1 MSGRITWKKVFL
13 CIGIGVMSTSLF
25 AQVEELKTY
34 KAKRQITSVD
44 NASYR
49 VLYYNGKTVST
60 YNDNPMF
67 AIEKMRGFS
76 VIPSGATV
84 AVVDKKGRLMI
95 YSCNEYN
102 KVLQKI
108 KNKRKGVKGKWE
120 VNALC
125 YGEDARNLVV
135 GTSMSEILVYDPRDY
150 SLKFV
155 LESQSPVQFLRMS
168 PDNYFIAAV
177 RDNEIDI
184 WNFDAR
190 SMRKQLS
197 VDGMVSY
204 VAFSNDGSMMASV
217 DDKNEIILWNT
228 VTWEPVYTY
237 APEAPVSLSSFNLDD
252 KYLAFLQGGDS
263 IMVLNLRTKEIAQA
277 IPGNSGALTCAFM
290 RSTTG
295 QEQHMLTNRSNAVVY
310 WNANGLNPFYGKLL
324 NQEVDQQMNEW
335 VKMMQGESLE
345 EYQLRVNDETRARQQ
360 ELFSIEAAT
369 RLAGDRIAID
379 NPFTRDYSIA
389 TGLLAIGFENM
400 PDIEI
405 PIAGDEVGDFSD
417 ASNLSFSNA
426 QYVLND
432 RDEFEIAYV
441 EVLNEVSGKVYIYD
455 NIGRMKLTAMDVDDN
470 FIPLDIMQ
478 QVSQEGM
485 KLEDLKQEVLEENKQ
500 DKLITDNTQIT
511 VNTEVVAGVDAEGNR
526 ILNYKIGYQYEVVN
540 RAFSAKEDFPS
551 GGYDIEKSN
560 AAMSMMRIIQQSFEE
575 GDFAKYLSEGKR
587 VKVKITGSAD
597 ASPIRGRIAYD
608 GRYGDFVNEPYYNDG
623 TLDNLTIT
631 RASGITQNQQ
641 LAFLRAAGVQHMIE
655 NNVSTLK
662 DTRNEYD
669 YYVEVATERGGEYR
683 KINVEFTI
691 LDAF

>member
-1 MSGRITWKKVFL
+1 MLGKITIQRIFL
-13 CIGIGVMSTSLF
+13 CLGMAVVSASLS
-25 AQVEELKTY
+25 AQVEELRTY
-34 KAKRQITSVD
+34 KAKRKITSVS

-49 VLYYNGKTVST
+49 VLYYNGKGIHT
-60 YNDNPMF
+60 YNDNLLF
-67 AIEKMRGFS
+67 EVEKMREFAI
-76 VIPSGATV
+76 IPSGASL
-84 AVVDKKGRLMI
+84 AVLDKKGRVVI

-102 KVLQKI
+102 KVLHKI
-108 KNKRKGVKGKWE
+108 KNKRKDVKGKWE

-125 YGEDARNLVV
+125 YGADARNLIVAN
-135 GTSMSEILVYDPRDY
+135 SLSEILVYDPRDY
-150 SLKFV
+150 SLKYVLQGDSPAQFV
-155 LESQSPVQFLRMS
+155 RMS

-177 RDNEIDI
+177 RGKEIDI

-197 VDGMVSY
+197 VDGDVLY

-217 DDKNEIILWNT
+217 DDTHRITLWNT
-228 VTWEPVYTY
+228 VSWEPVYTY
-237 APEAPVSLSSFNLDD
+237 AAETSLSLSAFNADD
-252 KYLAFLQGGDS
+252 KYLAFVQGGDS
-263 IMVLNLRTKEIAQA
+263 IRVLNLRNQQILQTL
-277 IPGNSGALTCAFM
+277 PGNAGAVTCAFM
-290 RSTTG
+290 KANASD
-295 QEQHMLTNRSNAVVY
+295 EQHLLTNRHNELVY

-379 NPFTRDYSIA
+379 NPFTREYSAA
-389 TGLLAIGFENM
+389 TGLLAIGFEHM

-405 PIAGDEVGDFSD
+405 PVGSSEVGDFND
-417 ASNLSFSNA
+417 PSNFFFSNA

-432 RDEFEIAYV
+432 KDEFEIAYV

-455 NIGRMKLTAMDVDDN
+455 NIGRLKLTAMEVDDH
-470 FIPLDIMQ
+470 FIPLEVMQ

-540 RAFSAKEDFPS
+540 RAFSANEDFPS

-560 AAMSMMRIIQQSFEE
+560 AAMSMMRIIRQSFQE

-608 GRYGDFVNEPYYNDG
+608 GRYGDFVNEPYYSDG
-623 TLDNLTIT
+623 ILDNLTIT
-631 RASGITQNQQ
+631 KASGITQNQQ
-641 LAFLRAAGVQHMIE
+641 LAYLRAAGVQHMIE
-655 NNVSTLK
+655 NHITTLQ

-669 YYVEVATERGGEYR
+669 FYVEVATERGGEYR
-683 KINVEFTI
+683 KISVEFTI